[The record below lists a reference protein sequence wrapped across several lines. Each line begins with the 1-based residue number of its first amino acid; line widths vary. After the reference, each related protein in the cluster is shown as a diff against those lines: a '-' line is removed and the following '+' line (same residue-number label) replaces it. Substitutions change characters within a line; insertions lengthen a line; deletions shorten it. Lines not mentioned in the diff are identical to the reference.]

1 MFDIYRNS
9 SRVAVGEISLRVTDN
24 GDPGKP
30 AVLMVHGWPD
40 TAYLWRNQVSFL
52 IANGYRVIA
61 PDMHGRGQSER
72 PADLTGYKLS
82 STIPDLVALL
92 DHFEID
98 TAHVVGHDFGA
109 LVTWVLAITNPD
121 RVRSLTTLSVGHP
134 AAFDGGG
141 LEQMS
146 RSWYMLL
153 FQFEGIAE
161 EWLIQNDWANFRR
174 FVGNH
179 AETGQWISELSRDG
193 ALESS
198 LDWYRA
204 NSHPRRLIKPPRPF
218 PPVNVP
224 TQGIWSS
231 GDFALTEIQMKGSG
245 QYVDAAW
252 RYVRLDGPSH
262 WMQLDDPDRVNQ
274 LLGEWFALH

>member
-1 MFDIYRNS
+1 MFDIYARS
-9 SRVAVGEISLRVTDN
+9 SSVAVGDVSLTVTDN
-24 GDPGKP
+24 GDPNRP

-40 TAYLWRNQVSFL
+40 TAYVWRNQVPFL
-52 IANGYRVIA
+52 VERGYRVIA

-72 PADLTGYKLS
+72 PRDLTGYKLS
-82 STIPDLVALL
+82 ATIPDLLALL

-98 TAHVVGHDFGA
+98 DAHVVGHDFGA
-109 LVTWVLAITNPD
+109 LMTWVFAIAHPD

-134 AAFDGGG
+134 AAFEGGG

-161 EWLIQNDWANFRR
+161 EWLTQNEWANFRR

-179 AETGQWISELSRDG
+179 PETEQWISELSRDG

-204 NSHPRRLIKPPRPF
+204 NSHPDRLIKPPRSF
-218 PPVNVP
+218 PPVTAP

-231 GDFALTEIQMKGSG
+231 GDFALTETQMKGSG
-245 QYVDAAW
+245 EYVDATW
-252 RYVRLDGPSH
+252 RYVRLEGLSH

-274 LLGEWFALH
+274 LLGEWFAKH